1 MEHREYVM
9 AQYRTIRSSPRT
21 AIIPKTAA
29 QTYGVE
35 EEL

>member
-21 AIIPKTAA
+21 AIIPKTAS

>member
-9 AQYRTIRSSPRT
+9 TQYRTIRSSPRT
-21 AIIPKTAA
+21 AIIPKTAERN
-29 QTYGVE
+29 YGFE